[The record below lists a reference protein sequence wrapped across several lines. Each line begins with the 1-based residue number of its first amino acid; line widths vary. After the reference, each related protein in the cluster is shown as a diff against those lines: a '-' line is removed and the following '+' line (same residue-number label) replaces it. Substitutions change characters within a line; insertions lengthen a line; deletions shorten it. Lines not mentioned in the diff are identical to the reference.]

1 MVTVVLMLLWQAA
14 GCSPYQLQ
22 GVVVRSDESTVNAM
36 RWDGNPDT
44 LPGAT
49 IAGVNVE
56 VVFEPRTTRPRKLG
70 TVLTDDQG
78 RFAMTID
85 ESGAGFMEF
94 EVMVV
99 ARQPGYRPSWRIM
112 RLPARGEHVVIQMAP
127 GRDEGGPPVDML
139 EETLR
144 MRRMLEGN

>member
-1 MVTVVLMLLWQAA
+1 MLLWLAA
-14 GCSPYQLQ
+14 GCSPYVLQ
-22 GVVVRSDESTVNAM
+22 GVVVRTDASAVNAT
-36 RWDGNPDT
+36 RWDGHPDT

-49 IAGVNVE
+49 MSGVNVE

-70 TVLTDDQG
+70 MVLTDDQG
-78 RFAMTID
+78 RFVMPID
-85 ESGAGFMEF
+85 ESGAGFMEY

-99 ARQPGYRPSWRIM
+99 ARAPGYRPSWRIM
-112 RLPARGEHVVIQMAP
+112 RLPARGEYLVIQMAP